1 MKRRLGEPE
10 EEPTKRARNAGKQP
24 ATTSHAAEQRPPDVR
39 ALQETL
45 GNAAVERLMTE
56 GRPLDPAAL
65 VRMEQAFGADFGRV
79 RLHEG
84 APVDSEL
91 RARAL
96 TVGEDIYLAP
106 GQSEGGRVADQRLL
120 AHELAHVVQQQGATE
135 TAPMTQPGDA
145 TERVASEA
153 GKAAAA
159 GGQVGALAPS
169 GVGLAR
175 QEVVDFTEEEAREP
189 VPTLA
194 EDIGDYL
201 HALQV
206 FFQGTRDSYQ
216 EACLA
221 FGNTMFHETSATAE
235 PDVVGAVLKKG
246 IGVAFSQLTA
256 WVGTAIPGLS
266 GYATGVGVVVELAT
280 AAYEEIERAKAAA
293 TEARLVEF
301 INSAVLGVGNRLQAI
316 SEDLAT
322 NRDRYRNA
330 LLAEASGQEE
340 LLGGTLRVIT
350 RGLRAPRNREVLQEL
365 YDAWMRESRRT
376 SAGALGTIYSTGVL
390 HVTYEIDEEEGTAE
404 QSDVV
409 LAAPLA
415 AQVKAG
421 LRDAWGDVV
430 NLDQLGFDKIIRV
443 ENEHD
448 WDLHFGRGPIH
459 RDVDDPWHYFSRFVR
474 TLPNFG
480 RIYVSDIS
488 TEEEVITG

>member
-1 MKRRLGEPE
+1 MKSRHTEPE
-10 EEPTKRARNAGKQP
+10 DELKKRKKP
-24 ATTSHAAEQRPPDVR
+24 DEAASDSSRAPEQRPPDLR

-45 GNAAVERLMTE
+45 GNAGIERLMTE
-56 GRPLDPAAL
+56 GRPLDPAARS
-65 VRMEQAFGADFGRV
+65 RMEQAFGADFGRV

-84 APVDSEL
+84 APVDSEFG
-91 RARAL
+91 ARAV

-106 GQSEGGRVADQRLL
+106 GQSEGDQRLL
-120 AHELAHVVQQQGATE
+120 GHELAHVVQQRGATE
-135 TAPMTQPGDA
+135 TAPMTVPGDA

-153 GKAAAA
+153 AAAVI
-159 GGQVGALAPS
+159 VGNAAPMLAPA
-169 GVGLAR
+169 GRGPAR
-175 QEVVDFTEEEAREP
+175 DGPVTRVDFTEEEAREP